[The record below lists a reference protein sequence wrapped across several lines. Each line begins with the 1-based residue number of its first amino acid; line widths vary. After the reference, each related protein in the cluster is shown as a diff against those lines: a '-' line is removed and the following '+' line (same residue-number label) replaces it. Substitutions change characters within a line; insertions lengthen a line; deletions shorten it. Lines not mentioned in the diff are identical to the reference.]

1 MKSQYLVFLV
11 THTWGVHPSQ
21 SRLSMARC
29 LKLEACKVAA
39 ELISRRSK
47 CLGLI
52 NLVSQLGQLGQLS
65 QGVVLG
71 GCLSLN

>member
-39 ELISRRSK
+39 KLISNRNMFAWD
-47 CLGLI
+47 LV
-52 NLVSQLGQLGQLS
+52 NFVSQLGQLGQ
-65 QGVVLG
+65 GVVFG
-71 GCLSLN
+71 FLNLN